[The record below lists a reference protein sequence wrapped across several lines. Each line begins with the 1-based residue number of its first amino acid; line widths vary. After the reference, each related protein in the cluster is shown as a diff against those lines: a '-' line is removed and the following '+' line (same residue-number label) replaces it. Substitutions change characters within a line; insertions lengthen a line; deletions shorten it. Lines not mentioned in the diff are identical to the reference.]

1 MQTLCIRFLIMN
13 DTNEGS
19 VSRLHM
25 THSWIDSIGTA
36 GEMLVMFTL
45 SPRWTLSTISL
56 WAKGCHHEATALQAY
71 FQETLGV
78 WSSACQRTQGSRG
91 SAPHCGGAAGTFAGS
106 VAWPGPSL
114 PGQCGCTPDTGRRPH
129 TPLESARTSW
139 SSWHG
144 WWWADQCLL
153 DSVSH
158 IQHTE
163 WIYLNLMF

>member
-1 MQTLCIRFLIMN
+1 MN

-129 TPLESARTSW
+129 SLWSQLGHPGHHDTDGDELTNVFWIQFLIFSTLNGSTWTWCSKTES
-139 SSWHG
+139 G
-144 WWWADQCLL
+144 
-153 DSVSH
+153 
-158 IQHTE
+158 
-163 WIYLNLMF
+163 